1 MCMHVLDEVAAPL
14 KWIVFSERLP
24 LNASSSACAG
34 HGSDM
39 LISKCTSS
47 SGGEWPSPSKK

>member
-1 MCMHVLDEVAAPL
+1 MYAYVPGDVAAPL

-39 LISKCTSS
+39 FTSRCTSS
-47 SGGEWPSPSKK
+47 RGGEWPSPSKK